1 MSLAIRRRRGQKIKI
16 GENIVIT
23 IGEIRG
29 DIVQVVLDAPR
40 EIRIERVEERNSND
54 NANDTGAASRQ

>member
-1 MSLAIRRRRGQKIKI
+1 MGLAIRRRRGQKIKI
-16 GENIVIT
+16 GDNIVIT

-54 NANDTGAASRQ
+54 NANNTGAVPR

>member
-1 MSLAIRRRRGQKIKI
+1 MGLAIRRRRGQKIKV
-16 GENIVIT
+16 GDNIVIT

-40 EIRIERVEERNSND
+40 EIRIQRVEEKGNDD
-54 NANDTGAASRQ
+54 NANNTGAAPRQ

>member
-1 MSLAIRRRRGQKIKI
+1 MALTLRRKRGQSIKI
-16 GENIVIT
+16 GDNIVIT

-40 EIRIERVEERNSND
+40 EIRIERVEERAGNG
-54 NANDTGAASRQ
+54 NANDTSATPRQ

>member
-1 MSLAIRRRRGQKIKI
+1 MGLAIRRKRGQKIKI
-16 GENIVIT
+16 GDSIVIT

-40 EIRIERVEERNSND
+40 EIRIERVEERAGDEGKNSI
-54 NANDTGAASRQ
+54 GRE

>member
-1 MSLAIRRRRGQKIKI
+1 MGLAIRRKRGQKIKI

-40 EIRIERVEERNSND
+40 EIRIQRVEEKGND
-54 NANDTGAASRQ
+54 GNANDTSAAPRQ

>member
-1 MSLAIRRRRGQKIKI
+1 MGLAIRRKRGQKIKI
-16 GENIVIT
+16 GDNIVIT

-40 EIRIERVEERNSND
+40 EIRIQRGEERAGNG

>member
-1 MSLAIRRRRGQKIKI
+1 MGLAIRRKRGQKIKI
-16 GENIVIT
+16 GDNIVIT

-40 EIRIERVEERNSND
+40 EIRIQRVEEKGND
-54 NANDTGAASRQ
+54 GNANDTSAAPRQ

>member
-1 MSLAIRRRRGQKIKI
+1 MGLAIRRRRGQKIKI

-40 EIRIERVEERNSND
+40 EIRIERVEERNNNG
-54 NANDTGAASRQ
+54 NANDTSAAPRQ